1 MIRKIYQKL
10 ETLCTVSV
18 ERIYLDGQVQ
28 KQGLCVA
35 HPNDRKQ
42 KLVWSLNTKAG
53 TLVPKNVKQKRGAL
67 VSVLGSVKR

>member
-1 MIRKIYQKL
+1 MIRKIYQKV

-42 KLVWSLNTKAG
+42 KLV
-53 TLVPKNVKQKRGAL
+53 
-67 VSVLGSVKR
+67 